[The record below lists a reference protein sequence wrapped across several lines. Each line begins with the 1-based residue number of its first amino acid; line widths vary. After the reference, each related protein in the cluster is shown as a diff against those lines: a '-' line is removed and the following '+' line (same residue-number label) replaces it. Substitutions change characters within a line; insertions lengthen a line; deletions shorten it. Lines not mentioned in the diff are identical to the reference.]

1 MATIKIKT
9 KVKRSDIIK
18 LRQQLKPYRTRLKKI
33 AETSKSVDNFI
44 ERVGRLGNI
53 EASLLPIIQSSML
66 SVNKSSYK
74 TFLSGVPKI
83 SVAAKRATRLP
94 TTVQSAITTISSQRA
109 ANLAAL
115 PNNVVSTINNMRAN
129 GTSDKS
135 ILRYINEKVPE
146 RIDRQIDLQ
155 STNIIHDGNA
165 EITKAR
171 SEAIGIHTFIW
182 HTQRDSKVRPM
193 HADLD
198 GYEFEANDPPVCEPD
213 GLSYFPGTERNC
225 RCYAQ
230 PKADD
235 RDLDIEST
243 TSSLIPTLGLLAGMQ
258 MLSNAFSSKNTPP
271 LSVNERPSDLVYDPD
286 LVEVDMSYERELK
299 PFNGEEII
307 LQQESPINPKKG
319 LYPRDR
325 QIKRE
330 AAYAAPKDGQNAI
343 KSKKTR
349 TAEEYEFLPGILL
362 PLLTSTPDDDTAAPQ
377 PDDEYDLLNA
387 E

>member
-1 MATIKIKT
+1 
-9 KVKRSDIIK
+9 
-18 LRQQLKPYRTRLKKI
+18 
-33 AETSKSVDNFI
+33 
-44 ERVGRLGNI
+44 
-53 EASLLPIIQSSML
+53 
-66 SVNKSSYK
+66 
-74 TFLSGVPKI
+74 
-83 SVAAKRATRLP
+83 
-94 TTVQSAITTISSQRA
+94 
-109 ANLAAL
+109 
-115 PNNVVSTINNMRAN
+115 
-129 GTSDKS
+129 
-135 ILRYINEKVPE
+135 
-146 RIDRQIDLQ
+146 
-155 STNIIHDGNA
+155 
-165 EITKAR
+165 
-171 SEAIGIHTFIW
+171 
-182 HTQRDSKVRPM
+182 
-193 HADLD
+193 
-198 GYEFEANDPPVCEPD
+198 
-213 GLSYFPGTERNC
+213 
-225 RCYAQ
+225 
-230 PKADD
+230 
-235 RDLDIEST
+235 
-243 TSSLIPTLGLLAGMQ
+243 MQ
-258 MLSNAFSSKNTPP
+258 MLSNAFSSKNAPP